1 MKVGVFGAG
10 KQGSCV
16 AYDIARNGIDV
27 ILFDNSNERLEHA
40 TKLSGASGELLDI
53 RSDDSLQSALSKVDV
68 VVGALPYT
76 LHPVLAKAALEAGKH
91 YLDLGIDTPDAREL
105 FARQEEVEVKGLV
118 AVPDCGLAPGLV
130 NMLGAAGMQRLDSTE
145 RVRLYCGVLP
155 QNRNLPFGYKI
166 AFSLEGLIGEYEDAV
181 HEIQGGE
188 VIEREALDPI
198 DPIYVEGIGALEAFP
213 TSGGAGTSVDL
224 YPGIL
229 QEYAYRTLR
238 YPGHAQSMKW
248 LRDVGMWSTEPI
260 PGSDLTPL
268 QVFAG
273 QMEAALS
280 LPDEREIAITLAEAE
295 GVRDGVQMKVRATVI
310 HPQNL
315 GDTFTAMEWLTGI
328 GISIPT
334 IHLCKNG
341 PGEKGLKPG
350 VSQLEV
356 AMHPDAFLAEIERRG
371 VNVVWSEDR
380 VD

>member
-16 AYDIARNGIDV
+16 AYDIVRNGIETV
-27 ILFDNSNERLEHA
+27 LFDNSIGRLEHA
-40 TKLSGASGELLDI
+40 SAISGASCELLDI
-53 RSDDSLQSALSKVDV
+53 RNNESLFSALAKVDV

-76 LHPVLAKAALEAGKH
+76 LHPALASAALSAGKH

-105 FARQEEVEVKGLV
+105 FARRGEIEAKGLV

-130 NMLGAAGMQRLDSTE
+130 NMLGAAGMQKLDAPE

-229 QEYAYRTLR
+229 TEYAYRTLR

-248 LRDVGMWSTEPI
+248 LRDVGMWSREPLGEGGI
-260 PGSDLTPL
+260 SPL
-268 QVFAG
+268 EVFAG
-273 QMEAALS
+273 QMESALS

-295 GVRDGVQMKVRATVI
+295 GVKEDVNMKVRATVI

-328 GISIPT
+328 GISIPA
-334 IHLCKNG
+334 IHLCKYG
-341 PGEKGLKPG
+341 VGGEGLKPG
-350 VSQLEV
+350 VNQLEI
-356 AMHPDAFLAEIERRG
+356 AMNPETFLSEIQNRG
-371 VNVVWSEDR
+371 VQVVWAEERLD
-380 VD
+380 

>member
-16 AYDIARNGIDV
+16 AYDIVRNGIETFV
-27 ILFDNSNERLEHA
+27 FDNSKDRLAHA
-40 TKLSGASGELLDI
+40 TKLSGAFGELLDI
-53 RSDDSLQSALSKVDV
+53 RSSESLASALAKIDV

-76 LHPVLAKAALEAGKH
+76 LHPELAKAALDAGKH

-105 FARQEEVEVKGLV
+105 FARQEEIQAKGLV
-118 AVPDCGLAPGLV
+118 AIPDCGLAPGLV
-130 NMLGAAGMQRLDSTE
+130 NMLGAAGMQKLDSTE

-248 LRDVGMWSTEPI
+248 LRDVGMWSRETI
-260 PGSDLTPL
+260 PGSTLTPL

-273 QMEAALS
+273 QMESALS
-280 LPDEREIAITLAEAE
+280 LPNEREIAITLAEAE
-295 GVRDGVQMKVRATVI
+295 GMKDGVNTKVRATVI

-341 PGEKGLKPG
+341 VGESGLKAG
-350 VSQLEV
+350 VGQLEI
-356 AMHPDAFLAEIERRG
+356 AMNPEAFLSEIEHRG
-371 VNVVWSEDR
+371 VNVVWTEER
-380 VD
+380 LV